1 MVNALEI
8 IEIGA
13 VALCNRSFDL
23 VDADVT
29 LNHMLKSLK
38 DEHSDISVKLYHA
51 MEKRILQR
59 RDMNVFGLARY
70 LNPEAGT
77 DYESMKKASILP
89 YPTKTSLAELAKK
102 HYVRLNPDDKD
113 NGIVENTNDEPAPKR
128 SRKDD
133 NIDATNANGEPA
145 QKKSKKDELYA
156 LLAKRNEAP
165 TKESVTLITLIKREM
180 AVFEGSGGKQIGE
193 KLAFLKNA
201 LATVPPTSV
210 EVERLFSAA
219 GLFVTKLRTSLSD
232 EMLDTLCFLRASL
245 LSDKK

>member
-1 MVNALEI
+1 MVDALEI
-8 IEIGA
+8 IEISA
-13 VALCNRSFDL
+13 VALCNRDFDL
-23 VDADVT
+23 LDADVT

-38 DEHSDISVKLYHA
+38 DDHSDISVKLYHA

-70 LNPEAGT
+70 LNPDAGT
-77 DYESMKKASILP
+77 DYESMRKASILP

-113 NGIVENTNDEPAPKR
+113 TNVEAED
-128 SRKDD
+128 
-133 NIDATNANGEPA
+133 NANGEPA
-145 QKKSKKDELYA
+145 PKKSKKDELYA
-156 LLAKRNEAP
+156 LLAKRKEVP
-165 TKESVTLITLIKREM
+165 TQESVTLITLIKREM

>member
-8 IEIGA
+8 VEIGA

-70 LNPEAGT
+70 LNPDAGT
-77 DYESMKKASILP
+77 DYESMRKASILP

-113 NGIVENTNDEPAPKR
+113 TNDEA
-128 SRKDD
+128 D
-133 NIDATNANGEPA
+133 INADGEPA
-145 QKKSKKDELYA
+145 PKKSKKDELYA
-156 LLAKRNEAP
+156 LLAKRKEVP
-165 TKESVTLITLIKREM
+165 TQESVTLITLIKREM

-219 GLFVTKLRTSLSD
+219 GLFVTKLRTSMSD
-232 EMLDTLCFLRASL
+232 EMLDTLCFLRAVL
-245 LSDKK
+245 LSEKK